1 MKDGFDVSQLTDFGQ
16 QILEVA
22 TQDMPKVTEKFM
34 KSEANKLKNKA
45 KRDARKVLKPHKKKT
60 FKVIKDGKEEEV
72 KAKGYVDRIKDGKK
86 VYGYGDAKYNVMV
99 YNSAPHAH
107 LIEEGHNMV
116 THNGKKVGFVPGKH
130 ILENAAIDFEKQFA
144 KHIEN
149 NLAKAVIKEMEK

>member
-34 KSEANKLKNKA
+34 RSEANKLKNKA
-45 KRDARKVLKPHKKKT
+45 KRDAKKVLKSHKAEK
-60 FKVIKDGKEEEV
+60 G
-72 KAKGYVDRIKDGKK
+72 KGYLERMKAGKK
-86 VYGYGDAKYNVMV
+86 VYDSGDAKYNILV

-116 THNGKKVGFVPGKH
+116 THDGKKVGFVPGKH
-130 ILENAAIDFEKQFA
+130 ILENAAIGFEKQFL

-149 NLAKAVIKEMEK
+149 NLAKDVIKEMEK

>member
-22 TQDMPKVTEKFM
+22 TRDMPEVTEKFM
-34 KSEANKLKNKA
+34 RSEANKLKNKA
-45 KRDARKVLKPHKKKT
+45 KRDAKKVLKSHKAEK
-60 FKVIKDGKEEEV
+60 G
-72 KAKGYVDRIKDGKK
+72 KGYLERMKAGKK
-86 VYGYGDAKYNVMV
+86 VYDSGDAKYNVLV
-99 YNSAPHAH
+99 YNSASHAH

-116 THNGKKVGFVPGKH
+116 THDRKKVGFVPGKH
-130 ILENAAIDFEKQFA
+130 ILENAAISFEKQFL